1 MTAKNE
7 NAHRPGRAL
16 SRATKADGTLA
27 LGPDAI
33 KRRLADPATALDAL
47 GLRDG
52 AKRQARG
59 FVIACPWHAERTPS
73 CSVTTGP
80 DGTLRAHCFGCG
92 RTGDVIAL
100 GAAVLGLDVGTDF
113 PRVLAELAA
122 HCGLSAG
129 ASLPPLPAL
138 RPLPPLAPPS
148 ADEVRDLWA
157 RCGPVC
163 DDRALS
169 LALFD
174 RALDPAVIAD
184 RDLARCLPA
193 DGCLPAWARRAG
205 QSWRAS
211 GHRLIVPLFDAR
223 GSLVSLH
230 ARSLASD
237 AEPKGLSPAGH
248 SSAGLV
254 MADAFALDLLAHGIP
269 AWWGEGEAPTV
280 VIAEGVPDFLTDASV
295 FGEWERVPATLGVIS
310 GAWSADVAARIPD
323 GCRVVIRTHDDKAGH
338 RYREQIGESLHARCR
353 VEVASHG

>member
-122 HCGLSAG
+122 RCGLSAR
-129 ASLPPLPAL
+129 
-138 RPLPPLAPPS
+138 RP
-148 ADEVRDLWA
+148 
-157 RCGPVC
+157 
-163 DDRALS
+163 
-169 LALFD
+169 
-174 RALDPAVIAD
+174 
-184 RDLARCLPA
+184 
-193 DGCLPAWARRAG
+193 
-205 QSWRAS
+205 
-211 GHRLIVPLFDAR
+211 
-223 GSLVSLH
+223 
-230 ARSLASD
+230 
-237 AEPKGLSPAGH
+237 
-248 SSAGLV
+248 
-254 MADAFALDLLAHGIP
+254 
-269 AWWGEGEAPTV
+269 
-280 VIAEGVPDFLTDASV
+280 
-295 FGEWERVPATLGVIS
+295 
-310 GAWSADVAARIPD
+310 
-323 GCRVVIRTHDDKAGH
+323 
-338 RYREQIGESLHARCR
+338 
-353 VEVASHG
+353 